1 MRHGGNRRV
10 RVVALAALVAVGV
23 LAAPASAAS
32 AKLKPGDEYVA
43 LGSSFA
49 SGPLIP
55 DVADASCLRSTNNYP
70 GLVARAMKLHLT
82 DVSCGAATT
91 DNIITTPQGVHP
103 LQIDAVTPNTKLVTI
118 TIGGNDVDYT
128 ATNLLC
134 SGAAL
139 QGQDCLGTSVQP
151 NDLEAKLAALPGKLD
166 ATFAAIKAKAPNA
179 TIVVLPYLRVMPASL
194 RRAHRACRCS
204 TPVLYYLVGFGD
216 KLHTAIKEAATR
228 RQGALRRLVPAE
240 GPRRVRAGG
249 PSVGPGSGAV
259 DDRAD
264 VPPQRGGHAGA
275 GGDDPQ
281 GAQDQVGP
289 STFVIGPKVT
299 RPRWPRR
306 PARGTCGSRT
316 P

>member
-1 MRHGGNRRV
+1 VRHGANRRV
-10 RVVALAALVAVGV
+10 RIVALAALAALLAVGA
-23 LAAPASAAS
+23 LAAPTGAAT
-32 AKLKPGDEYVA
+32 AKLQPGDEYVA

-70 GLVARAMKLHLT
+70 SLVARAMKLQLT

-103 LQIDAVTPNTKLVTI
+103 LQIDAVTPNTKLVTV

-128 ATNLLC
+128 ASNLLC
-134 SGAAL
+134 SGDAL

-166 ATFAAIKAKAPNA
+166 ATFAAIKTKAPKA
-179 TIVVLPYLRVMPASL
+179 TIVVLPYLRVLPAIPAPCPPSVPM
-194 RRAHRACRCS
+194 S
-204 TPVLYYLVGFGD
+204 TPVLYYLVD
-216 KLHTAIKEAATR
+216 P
-228 RQGALRRLVPAE
+228 RQGALRGLVPAE
-240 GPRRVRAGG
+240 GPRRVRA
-249 PSVGPGSGAV
+249 SSTALGPGSGSV
-259 DDRAD
+259 DDRAR
-264 VPPQRGGHAGA
+264 VPPERSGHAGA

-289 STFVIGPKVT
+289 TAVI

-306 PARGTCGSRT
+306 PARGTSGSRT